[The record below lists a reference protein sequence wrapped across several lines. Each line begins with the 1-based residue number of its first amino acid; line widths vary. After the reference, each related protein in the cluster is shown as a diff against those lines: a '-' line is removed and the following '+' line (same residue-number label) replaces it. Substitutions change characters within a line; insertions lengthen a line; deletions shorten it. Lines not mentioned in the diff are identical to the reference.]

1 MLNNIDSLQIYTE
14 EYLRE
19 MGLNERQIKA
29 VMYVKENGKITNM
42 EYQKINSVSDET
54 ARVELNKMAE
64 KGILLVKGKGRSTH
78 YVIE

>member
-1 MLNNIDSLQIYTE
+1 MLNNIDSFQIYTE

>member
-1 MLNNIDSLQIYTE
+1 
-14 EYLRE
+14 